1 MDNLYEE
8 RLNRSFGKSLL
19 DRPSTFSRFTEA
31 PDSSST
37 WFYSK
42 NKAKIYSE
50 TAETADT
57 KKPSK
62 NKAKNFSNTKETAE
76 TRTSLTKRNSKRKG

>member
-37 WFYSK
+37 
-42 NKAKIYSE
+42 
-50 TAETADT
+50 
-57 KKPSK
+57 
-62 NKAKNFSNTKETAE
+62 
-76 TRTSLTKRNSKRKG
+76 